1 MFYNIIKRKQFHL
14 NIGFLLIECEDV
26 ETYPCIF
33 LFYNFIFRIFA
44 LRNKLN
50 NIKETKNDV

>member
-33 LFYNFIFRIFA
+33 LFYNFIFCIFA

-50 NIKETKNDV
+50 NIKEN